1 MGIADDTYARISR
14 ELYDDWTTRFYPKQ
28 VQLLNQAQSGELATQ
43 QLNRVD
49 DNLSGSLRS
58 AELANINH
66 MARFGVDPIENSN
79 QEAKNALSVAGAK
92 NAIRANERD
101 RSMSI
106 LSGANAGM
114 RSKLNVGG

>member
-1 MGIADDTYARISR
+1 MGIADDTYARLSR
-14 ELYDDWTTRFYPKQ
+14 ELYDDWRERFYPKQ
-28 VQLLNQAQSGELATQ
+28 MQLLNQAQSGELATQ

-49 DNLSGSLRS
+49 ENLNGSLR
-58 AELANINH
+58 AADLANTNH
-66 MARFGVDPIENSN
+66 MARFGVDPVESTN

-92 NAIRANERD
+92 NAIRANERE

-114 RSKLNVGG
+114 RSKLNVG